1 MKWTIRVELTPDGNP
16 PITYDI
22 GTITRPIADLS
33 PEQIGLT
40 LEEGQQLLRRVQVQI
55 IDSQAHAYALCRQ
68 PCVECGRPKRIK
80 DIRTKCVQTVFGAF
94 RFRGRRYRACG
105 CRGQPHELRQE
116 FPLGEIIPRRT
127 TPERRYLFAELAA
140 GMPYR
145 APSRSLKTCGA
156 DQMRASHM
164 TIRRHTLAIGRELEA
179 HLLTWRTGT
188 SSKAPEPPN
197 PWGLESTTPRY
208 NIESA

>member
-55 IDSQAHAYALCRQ
+55 IGSQAHAYALCRQ

-105 CRGQPHELRQE
+105 CRGQPHKLRQ
-116 FPLGEIIPRRT
+116 RRT
-127 TPERRYLFAELAA
+127 TPEVRYLFAELGA

-145 APSRSLKTCGA
+145 AASRVS
-156 DQMRASHM
+156 
-164 TIRRHTLAIGRELEA
+164 IGSVSIAGVTNPTAALCDEL
-179 HLLTWRTGT
+179 RQ
-188 SSKAPEPPN
+188 
-197 PWGLESTTPRY
+197 
-208 NIESA
+208 